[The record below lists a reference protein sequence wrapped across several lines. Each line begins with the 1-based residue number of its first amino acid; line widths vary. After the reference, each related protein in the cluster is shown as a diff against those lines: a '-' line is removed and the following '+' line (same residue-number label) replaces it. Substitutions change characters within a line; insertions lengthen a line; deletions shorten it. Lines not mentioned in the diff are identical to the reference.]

1 VGGDNYYGAL
11 DQRIEA
17 ITFKLKVED

>member
-1 VGGDNYYGAL
+1 VGGDNYYGQV

-17 ITFKLKVED
+17 ITFRLKLE